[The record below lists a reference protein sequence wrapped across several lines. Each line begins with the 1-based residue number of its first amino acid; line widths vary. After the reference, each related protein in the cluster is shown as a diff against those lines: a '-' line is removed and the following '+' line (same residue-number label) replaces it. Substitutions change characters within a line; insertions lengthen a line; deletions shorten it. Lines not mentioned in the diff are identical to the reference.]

1 MISFKSL
8 LNYFLNFTFSM
19 GGGGSAGPT
28 NTTVQNTNLPDYVQP
43 YVTSMLGA
51 AQKQMFNTNGSGAI
65 TGFKPY
71 VPYSSNPQ
79 DYVAGFSP
87 MQQQSFQGAQ
97 NLQLP
102 DQYNQGS
109 QMAAGAGMGSMY
121 TAGQAGQAGNQ
132 YNSMATNPNATQAF
146 MNPYLQNSLDPQLA
160 EIRRQYGITGTQEQ
174 GNATQQG
181 AFGGSREAL
190 MASEN
195 NRDMN
200 TAMNT
205 AIGTGYNNAFGAAQ
219 QAQQFG
225 STLGLQ
231 GQQAALQ
238 GYGQANSAANT
249 LGQLGTSQLAG
260 QQGIIGLQN
269 QYGGQQQAQQQQMV
283 NQAIQNYAQAQQQ
296 PMQNLAN
303 LSGLLHGLPL
313 QNTTTQGYQAAPSG
327 ISQLAGIG
335 TGILGASKLAAE
347 GGVMKSY
354 AGGGIT
360 SLENRQRIAENY
372 SPQMLQQSVQ
382 HNVLP
387 ESIGTALSQDYANQ
401 QQAAQAMPQQVAQ
414 PSQGVTSLPSNLP
427 VTGMAQGGIIA
438 FDGGGKV
445 DPSGWDYT
453 PIAPDYTQADAMIT
467 AANAAPHDMEGVA
480 NERTTEEG
488 KRGIADIYTPMM
500 AKLQQKQ
507 AGLEGKRNTAQGLA
521 LIDAAGK
528 MMSSTSPYAGAG
540 IGAGISAGVA
550 NYGAASKDLDALE
563 ENYNQQGNTIAMAQ
577 NAYKEAALTN
587 DTNRMDKAKATIN
600 AALAN
605 KQAIEAKFK
614 EQQDTGLLKGAEA
627 KAAYKKDVAVAGINA
642 GKESNTD
649 ASRGIGIIY
658 NSLTSPG
665 PNGEP
670 PKMQPGPQAQAA
682 ALKQYQQDSGLSLD
696 KLMLAQNLGAGKL
709 SAAQTKNFNEALAK
723 DNGYQLLQMKLINI
737 DPSNPKYAALKEQ
750 ADAIRLGHMQETT
763 GTSTPAPVE
772 ASNPGKDKVQ
782 SNPTPTPSTPAYML
796 NPASGVKE
804 PIVLKG
810 GKWVWQKSGKA
821 VE

>member
-1 MISFKSL
+1 MDS
-8 LNYFLNFTFSM
+8 
-19 GGGGSAGPT
+19 GGGGSAAPT
-28 NTTVQNTNLPDYVQP
+28 NTTVQNTNLPEYAQP
-43 YVTSMLGA
+43 YVESMLGA
-51 AQKQMFNTNGSGAI
+51 AQKQMFNMDDSGAI

-71 VPYSSNPQ
+71 TPYSTNMQ

-109 QMAAGAGMGSMY
+109 QMAAGSGMGSLY
-121 TAGQAGQAGNQ
+121 TAGQASQAGNQ
-132 YNSMATNPNATQAF
+132 YNSMATNPYATQAF
-146 MNPYLQNSLDPQLA
+146 MNPYLQASLDPQLA

-174 GNATQQG
+174 SDATKQG

-195 NRDMN
+195 NRNMG
-200 TAMNT
+200 TAMNQ

-238 GYGQANSAANT
+238 GYGQANTAAGT

-260 QQGIIGLQN
+260 QQGILGLQN

-283 NQAIQNYAQAQQQ
+283 NQAIGNYAQAQQQ

-313 QNTTTQGYQAAPSG
+313 QNTTTQSYQAAPSG
-327 ISQLAGIG
+327 VSQLAGIG
-335 TGILGASKLAAE
+335 TGLLGASKLAAE
-347 GGVMKSY
+347 GGIMKSY

-382 HNVLP
+382 HGVLP

-401 QQAAQAMPQQVAQ
+401 QQSAQASQATQ
-414 PSQGVTSLPSNLP
+414 PSQGVTALPSNLP

-438 FDGGGKV
+438 FDNGGEVEHFANKGAVKA

-453 PIAPDYTQADAMIT
+453 PVAPDYTQSDAMIA
-467 AANAAPHDMEGVA
+467 AANAAPHTMEDVA
-480 NERTTEEG
+480 KERTSEEG
-488 KRGIADIYTPMM
+488 KRGIADIYTPMLS
-500 AKLQQKQ
+500 KLQEKQ
-507 AGLEGKRNTAQGLA
+507 AGLEGKRSNAQGLA
-521 LIDAAGK
+521 LLDAAGK
-528 MMSSTSPYAGAG
+528 MMSSTSPYAGVG
-540 IGAGISAGVA
+540 IGSGISAGVA

-605 KQAIEAKFK
+605 KQAIEATFRQ
-614 EQQDTGLLKGAEA
+614 QQDTGLLKGAEA
-627 KAAYKKDVAVAGINA
+627 RAAYKKDVAVAGINA
-642 GKESNTD
+642 SKESDTD

-658 NSLTSPG
+658 SSLTSPG

-670 PKMQPGPQAQAA
+670 PKMKPGPQAQAA
-682 ALKQYQQDSGLSLD
+682 ALKQYQQDTGMSLE

-709 SAAQTKNFNEALAK
+709 SAAQTKNYNDALAK
-723 DNGYQLLQMKLINI
+723 DNGYQVISTQLAVMN
-737 DPSNPKYAALKEQ
+737 PSNPKYAALKDR
-750 ADAIRLGHMQETT
+750 ADAMELKHMQETT
-763 GTSTPAPVE
+763 GTSEPAAP
-772 ASNPGKDKVQ
+772 SNPGKDAVQ
-782 SNPTPTPSTPAYML
+782 SKPTPSPTPSTVAYMT
-796 NPASGVKE
+796 NPATGKSEAMV
-804 PIVLKG
+804 VKG